1 MISSL
6 TCYPTRLHQ
15 ELVKH
20 GAGFLQYLDSKTMA
34 THIIASSLTPKKA
47 IEFARYRIV
56 KPAWVTDSIQ
66 AGKLLPWTDY
76 RVLDE
81 GPRQKTLKFDGGK
94 VLSQSNSPARTGYK
108 DQTQNSFYNAQFRN
122 SPQSIASPCPR
133 GVTTPPR
140 FISRKP
146 AEPPDFPPLEDTVE
160 DPDVTMA
167 NALSED
173 TPHSIS
179 DPNITSPGHRPP
191 SPVTPPKASSKT
203 PQTPTKKDVKP
214 SKNMTTEEYNAWLL
228 TDPHIRK
235 ASCAN
240 PDFLKQFYSESRLHH
255 LSTWKA
261 ELKSRM
267 QRLASERGAAPKP
280 VKRPPGSRRY
290 IVHVDFDSFFCAVS
304 LKKHPDYIDKPA
316 AVAHGSGTGS
326 EIASCNYVARRYGVK
341 NGMWMKKGL
350 ELCPE
355 LKVLPYDFP
364 AYEDASQKFY
374 EAILD
379 MGGVVQS
386 VSIDE
391 ALVDATSIVLQESG
405 SSGRGVD
412 EGSVWREQE
421 EVNRLASELRAKVRE
436 KTGCAVSVGI
446 GGNVLLAKVALRKAK
461 PNGQHQ
467 IKPEEVLDIVGGL
480 EVTSLPGVAYS
491 IGGKLEELGI
501 KFVSDIRATSKE
513 RLTNVLGPKTG
524 EKLWEYARGIDK
536 AEVGDV
542 PPRKSVSAEV
552 NWGIRFVSQAEAE
565 EFVLNL
571 CGELERRLLNEQV
584 RGKHL
589 TVKIMRRALDAPFE
603 TAKHLGHGKCDTF
616 NKSTVFGV
624 ATHSAETIGR
634 EAISI
639 LRSYRFS
646 PGDLRGLGVQMT
658 RLDPIKQS
666 GTVDGSQKRLQFQ
679 QFTGPS
685 PARRSKPDPIEEA
698 VSPPKATSNTPGRAE
713 RDPIDD
719 DPVTPRKPKGSMH
732 PAVVRARYYESD
744 PKATTPLNVSGT
756 QFLLPPN
763 PDPAVVAELPP
774 DIRSRLMGQGRTGP
788 SPPRQASPGALR
800 GQESPPVEE
809 PLPSQIDPEVFNAL
823 PEDMKAEVLQT
834 YRRQDTP
841 PAPAP
846 AARSPQPDRVGP
858 QARKGNSPSK
868 KLNSPTKKGIRTMW
882 GKARERQ
889 RDAQAGLHQTNFL
902 GARGTEQQ
910 ENQESEPEE
919 LDPEILA
926 ALPEDLRREVLEDH
940 RRQRLA
946 RKSNL
951 NISGPSRRAV
961 VEQDEG
967 AGEGAAGG
975 QARLTFPAPPPKMAF
990 GRAGL
995 TEPREIRETLDAWH
1009 ARTRGSGPHED
1020 DVRMLEGYL
1029 RGVVLEERNA
1039 EKATSLVKWL
1049 EWLVTA
1055 EGQEEGK
1062 GWKAWERALAGVK
1075 GVVRGAARERGLGE
1089 LDI

>member
-1 MISSL
+1 
-6 TCYPTRLHQ
+6 
-15 ELVKH
+15 
-20 GAGFLQYLDSKTMA
+20 MA

-47 IEFARYRIV
+47 TEFARYRIV

-76 RVLDE
+76 RVLDQ
-81 GPRQKTLKFDGGK
+81 GPRQKTLKFGGGI
-94 VLSQSNSPARTGYK
+94 VLSQSKTPARSGYK

-122 SPQSIASPCPR
+122 SPQAVASLGSR
-133 GVTTPPR
+133 VITTPPR
-140 FISRKP
+140 FTSQKP
-146 AEPPDFPPLEDTVE
+146 VESSVLAPLEDTIE

-167 NALSED
+167 NTLSED
-173 TPHSIS
+173 ATNPVL
-179 DPNITSPGHRPP
+179 DPDITSPSHRPP
-191 SPVTPPKASSKT
+191 SPVTPTKASSKT
-203 PQTPTKKDVKP
+203 PLTPTKKGVKP
-214 SKNMTTEEYNAWLL
+214 SKDMTSEEYNAWLL

-261 ELKSRM
+261 DLKSRM
-267 QRLASERGAAPKP
+267 QRLASERGAAPKT

-290 IVHVDFDSFFCAVS
+290 IMHVDFDSFFCAVS
-304 LKKHPDYIDKPA
+304 LKKHPDYVDKPA

-326 EIASCNYVARRYGVK
+326 EIASCNYVARKSGVK
-341 NGMWMKKGL
+341 NGMWMKRGL

-364 AYEDASQKFY
+364 AYEDASQQFY

-391 ALVDATSIVLQESG
+391 ALVDASSIVLQESG

-421 EVNRLASELRAKVRE
+421 AVDKLASELRAKVRE

-446 GGNVLLAKVALRKAK
+446 GGNILLAKIALREAK
-461 PNGQHQ
+461 PNGQYQ
-467 IKPEEVLDIVGGL
+467 IKPEEVLNIVGGL

-571 CGELERRLLNEQV
+571 CGELERRLLNEQI

-634 EAISI
+634 EAISV
-639 LRSYRFS
+639 LRSYKFS

-679 QFTGPS
+679 HFSGPS
-685 PARRSKPDPIEEA
+685 PAKRSNPDPIEEA
-698 VSPPKATSNTPGRAE
+698 VSPPKTTSNTPGRKAE
-713 RDPIDD
+713 MDPIDD

-732 PAVVRARYYESD
+732 PAVARARYYESD
-744 PKATTPLNVSGT
+744 PKARTPLNVSGT
-756 QFLLPPN
+756 QFILPPN
-763 PDPAVVAELPP
+763 PDPAVVAELPL
-774 DIRSRLMGQGRTGP
+774 DIRSRLMGQGKASP
-788 SPPRQASPGALR
+788 SPSRQAFPSAPQ
-800 GQESPPVEE
+800 GQRSPPAEE

-834 YRRQDTP
+834 YRRQATP
-841 PAPAP
+841 PAPTP
-846 AARSPQPDRVGP
+846 AARSPQPDRVGL
-858 QARKGNSPSK
+858 QGRMANSPSK
-868 KLNSPTKKGIRTMW
+868 KASSPSKKGIRSMW
-882 GKARERQ
+882 GKTRERQ

-902 GARGTEQQ
+902 GARGAEQQ

-951 NISGPSRRAV
+951 NISGPSRRAIA
-961 VEQDEG
+961 EQDEG
-967 AGEGAAGG
+967 AEASGG
-975 QARLTFPAPPPKMAF
+975 QARLTFPALPPKMAF
-990 GRAGL
+990 GSAGV
-995 TEPREIRETLDAWH
+995 TDPQEIKGMLDTWH
-1009 ARTRGSGPHED
+1009 TKTRDSGPHED

-1029 RGVVLEERNA
+1029 RGVVLEERNL

-1055 EGQEEGK
+1055 DEQEEGK
-1062 GWKAWERALAGVK
+1062 GAKAWGRTLAGIK
-1075 GVVRGAARERGLGE
+1075 GVVQDAARERGFGE

>member
-1 MISSL
+1 
-6 TCYPTRLHQ
+6 
-15 ELVKH
+15 
-20 GAGFLQYLDSKTMA
+20 MA

-56 KPAWVTDSIQ
+56 KPAWVTDSIR
-66 AGKLLPWTDY
+66 AGKLLSWTDY

-81 GPRQKTLKFDGGK
+81 GPRQKTLKFDGGR
-94 VLSQSNSPARTGYK
+94 VLSQSNSPARSGYK
-108 DQTQNSFYNAQFRN
+108 DQTQRSFYNAQFRN
-122 SPQSIASPCPR
+122 RPQSVASPGSR
-133 GVTTPPR
+133 AMATPPR
-140 FISRKP
+140 VASHQP
-146 AEPPDFPPLEDTVE
+146 VESPVLSPLEDTVE
-160 DPDVTMA
+160 DPDVTMT
-167 NALSED
+167 NTLSED
-173 TPHSIS
+173 APEPIPPDNASPRHS
-179 DPNITSPGHRPP
+179 PP
-191 SPVTPPKASSKT
+191 TPVTPTKASSKI
-203 PQTPTKKDVKP
+203 PLEPAKKDAKTLE
-214 SKNMTTEEYNAWLL
+214 NMTSEEYNAWLL

-267 QRLASERGAAPKP
+267 QRLALERGAAPKP
-280 VKRPPGSRRY
+280 VRRPPGSRRY

-304 LKKHPDYIDKPA
+304 LKKHPDYVDKPA
-316 AVAHGSGTGS
+316 AVAHGSGSGS
-326 EIASCNYVARRYGVK
+326 EIASCNYVARRFGVK

-391 ALVDATSIVLQESG
+391 ALVDATSTVLQESG
-405 SSGRGVD
+405 SAGRGVD
-412 EGSVWREQE
+412 EGSIWREQE
-421 EVNRLASELRAKVRE
+421 EIDRLASDLRAKVRE

-446 GGNVLLAKVALRKAK
+446 GGNILLAKVALRKAK

-467 IKPEEVLDIVGGL
+467 IKPEEVLDIIGGL

-542 PPRKSVSAEV
+542 PQRKSVSAEV

-624 ATHSAETIGR
+624 ATHSAETIAR

-639 LRSYRFS
+639 LRSYRFR

-685 PARRSKPDPIEEA
+685 PARRSKLDPIEEV
-698 VSPPKATSNTPGRAE
+698 VSPPKASSNTPGRKAE

-732 PAVVRARYYESD
+732 PAVARARYYESD
-744 PKATTPLNVSGT
+744 PKARTPLNVSGT

-763 PDPAVVAELPP
+763 PDPAVVAELPL
-774 DIRSRLMGQGRTGP
+774 DIRSRLMGQGRTSP
-788 SPPRQASPGALR
+788 SPPRQA
-800 GQESPPVEE
+800 PPSAPQRQGTPPAEE

-841 PAPAP
+841 PAPVP
-846 AARSPQPDRVGP
+846 AARSPHADRVGP
-858 QARKGNSPSK
+858 QARKANSPSK
-868 KLNSPTKKGIRTMW
+868 KGIRGMW

-902 GARGTEQQ
+902 GARGAEQQ
-910 ENQESEPEE
+910 ENQESEPVE
-919 LDPEILA
+919 LDLEILA
-926 ALPEDLRREVLEDH
+926 ALPEDLKREVLEDH

-946 RKSNL
+946 RRSNL
-951 NISGPSRRAV
+951 NISGPSRRPV
-961 VEQDEG
+961 GEPDER
-967 AGEGAAGG
+967 AGEGASGG

-990 GRAGL
+990 GSAGV
-995 TEPREIRETLDAWH
+995 TDPRKIREMLDTWH
-1009 ARTRGSGPHED
+1009 ARTRTSGPHED

-1029 RGVVLEERNA
+1029 RGVVLEERSL

-1055 EGQEEGK
+1055 DEDQEKGK
-1062 GWKAWERALAGVK
+1062 GGKAWGRALAGIK
-1075 GVVRGAARERGLGE
+1075 RAVRRAARERGLGE